1 MNTPT
6 SDSAPQSSTHRRNPW
21 GLLRWACLGLAG
33 LAVAI
38 GLFYGVE
45 NWRGW
50 RAWTAER
57 AEVLKNNTPMELAE
71 IVPPTV
77 PEDQNLANT
86 KPFLLL
92 FDWKRGA
99 NGQPINT
106 NLPAGQGWCDLT
118 LIHGR
123 SSQPA
128 LGYWAGRLM
137 GNGPSNA
144 MINLQEW
151 QEYFR
156 SPVSHVRPHVAE
168 ARRRHGL
175 AVPKVLPTGAEARP
189 TNGPPGY
196 PLPLVP
202 GDPAEDVLLALKVF
216 DQELATVA
224 AGARRPHARLP
235 IRYEDG
241 LSTLLPHLGT
251 VKQMTSVFTLRGLA
265 RLEANQAEGALDD
278 LRTALRLAEVAAEE
292 PLLISQLVRYACL
305 TLALQTA
312 WEGQIRHQWSA
323 SQLAELQDRLTHI
336 DAIRGMQRALA
347 GERIMMHGAVRTI
360 IGSAQ
365 GRREMAGM
373 FDSLSSGSSVGN
385 MSPVLALNYLA
396 WAPRGWLYYSAAEI
410 SRALRMLETA
420 PPAEIVE
427 MTRTWPPVIPGNS
440 LRYSLYSVYLRP
452 KTDHNPTPTSDQTM
466 VHSLLKA
473 YRAQAQVRLAQTA
486 CALERHRIDVG
497 SYPESLEALV
507 PRWLAVLPLDPMD
520 QRPLRYARVSDD
532 RFRVWSIG
540 GNATD
545 DGGSLA
551 QAAEV
556 PLRSLDWVWA
566 WPSP

>member
-6 SDSAPQSSTHRRNPW
+6 FPSTPLPDRPQRNPW
-21 GLLRWACLGLAG
+21 GILRWICLGLAG

-57 AEVLKNNTPMELAE
+57 AEVLKNNTPLELAE

-77 PEDQNLANT
+77 PDDQNLANT
-86 KPFLLL
+86 EPFLLL

-99 NGQPINT
+99 NGQLRNT
-106 NLPAGQGWCDLT
+106 NLPAGQAWCDLSS
-118 LIHGR
+118 IHGR
-123 SSQPA
+123 SSQPG
-128 LGYWAGRLM
+128 LGYWAGLLM
-137 GNGPSNA
+137 GDAVSNA

-151 QEYFR
+151 QQYFR
-156 SPVSHVRPHVAE
+156 SPVSHVRPHVSE

-175 AVPKVLPTGAEARP
+175 AVPEVLPTGADARP

-216 DQELATVA
+216 DHEMATVA
-224 AGARRPHARLP
+224 AGARRPHARFP

-241 LSTLLPHLGT
+241 LSALLPHLAT
-251 VKQMTSVFTLRGLA
+251 IKRMTIVFTLRGLA
-265 RLEANQAEGALDD
+265 RLEADQAEGALDD
-278 LRTALRLAEVAAEE
+278 LQTALRLAESSAEE
-292 PLLISQLVRYACL
+292 AIVISQLVRYAGL
-305 TLALQTA
+305 TIALQTA
-312 WEGQIRHQWSA
+312 WEGQIRHRWSV
-323 SQLAELQDRLTHI
+323 SQLQTIQSSLAAI
-336 DAIRGMQRALA
+336 DVLPGMQRALA
-347 GERIMMHGAVRTI
+347 GERIMMYGAVRTI
-360 IGSAQ
+360 IGSAE

-373 FDSLSSGSSVGN
+373 FDSLSHNSSGGD
-385 MSPVLALNYLA
+385 MSPILALNYLA
-396 WAPRGWLYYSAAEI
+396 WAPRGWLYASAAEI
-410 SRALRMLETA
+410 SRAFRMLETA
-420 PPAEIVE
+420 SFAELVPLAS
-427 MTRTWPPVIPGNS
+427 TWPPAPPGNS
-440 LRYSLYSVYLRP
+440 PRYALYQLYLRP
-452 KTDHNPTPTSDQTM
+452 DSDSTM
-466 VHSLLKA
+466 VHAVLKA

-497 SYPESLEALV
+497 SYPERLEALA
-507 PRWLAVLPLDPMD
+507 PRWLKLLPVDPMD
-520 QRPLRYARVSDD
+520 QQPLRYARVGDD
-532 RFRVWSIG
+532 HFRLWSIG
-540 GNATD
+540 GNAKD

-551 QAAEV
+551 QVDDV

>member
-1 MNTPT
+1 MNTP
-6 SDSAPQSSTHRRNPW
+6 SSNSVPQTGTQRRNPW
-21 GLLRWACLGLAG
+21 GLLRWACLGLAF

-57 AEVLKNNTPMELAE
+57 AEVLKNNTPLEWAE

-77 PEDQNLANT
+77 PDDQNLANT
-86 KPFLLL
+86 EPFLRL
-92 FDWKRGA
+92 FDWKRDA
-99 NGQPINT
+99 NGHLSNT
-106 NLPAGQGWCDLT
+106 NLGAGQAWCDLSS
-118 LIHGR
+118 IHGNNR
-123 SSQPA
+123 DP
-128 LGYWAGRLM
+128 GTGGWAGLGQEGGTSAVIRL
-137 GNGPSNA
+137 A
-144 MINLQEW
+144 EW
-151 QEYFR
+151 QQYFR
-156 SPVSHVRPHVAE
+156 SPVSHVRPHVVE

-175 AVPKVLPTGAEARP
+175 AVPEVLPTGAEARP

-216 DQELATVA
+216 DHEMATVA
-224 AGARRPHARLP
+224 AGARRPHARFP

-241 LSTLLPHLGT
+241 LSALLPHLAT
-251 VKQMTSVFTLRGLA
+251 IKKMTIVLTLRGLA
-265 RLEANQAEGALDD
+265 RLEADQAEGALDD
-278 LRTALRLAEVAAEE
+278 LRTALRLAEAAAEE
-292 PLLISQLVRYACL
+292 PIVISQLVRYACL

-312 WEGQIRHQWSA
+312 WEGQIRHRWSV
-323 SQLAELQDRLTHI
+323 SQLQKIQSSLAAI
-336 DAIRGMQRALA
+336 DVLPGMQRALA

-360 IGSAQ
+360 VGSAQ

-373 FDSLSSGSSVGN
+373 FDSLPHNSSGGD
-385 MSPVLALNYLA
+385 MPTILDLNYLA
-396 WAPRGWLYYSAAEI
+396 WAPRGWLYASAAEI

-420 PPAEIVE
+420 SPAEIVPL
-427 MTRTWPPVIPGNS
+427 TSTWPPAPPGNS
-440 LRYSLYSVYLRP
+440 PRYGLYRVYLRP
-452 KTDHNPTPTSDQTM
+452 NTDHNPRPTSDQTM
-466 VHSLLKA
+466 VHALLKA

-497 SYPESLEALV
+497 AYPEHLEALV
-507 PRWLAVLPLDPMD
+507 PRWLAVVPVDPMD
-520 QRPLRYARVSDD
+520 QRPLRYERVGND

-540 GNATD
+540 ANATD

-551 QAAEV
+551 QVAEV

>member
-1 MNTPT
+1 MNT
-6 SDSAPQSSTHRRNPW
+6 SISGSTAQPGDQRRNPW
-21 GLLRWACLGLAG
+21 GILRRVCLGLAF

-57 AEVLKNNTPMELAE
+57 AEVLKNNTPLEWAE

-77 PEDQNLANT
+77 PDDQNLANT
-86 KPFLLL
+86 EPFLLL

-99 NGQPINT
+99 NGQLRNT
-106 NLPAGQGWCDLT
+106 NLPAGQAWCDLSS
-118 LIHGR
+118 IHGR
-123 SSQPA
+123 SSQPG
-128 LGYWAGRLM
+128 LGYWAGLLM
-137 GNGPSNA
+137 GDAVSNA

-151 QEYFR
+151 QHYFR
-156 SPVSHVRPHVAE
+156 SPVSYVRPHVAE

-175 AVPKVLPTGAEARP
+175 AVPEVLPRGADARP

-216 DQELATVA
+216 DHELATVA

-241 LSTLLPHLGT
+241 LSALLPHLGT
-251 VKQMTSVFTLRGLA
+251 VKQMTSVFTLRALA

-305 TLALQTA
+305 TIALQTA
-312 WEGQIRHQWSA
+312 WEGQLRHQWSA
-323 SQLAELQDRLTHI
+323 SQLTDLQDRLASI
-336 DAIRGMQRALA
+336 DVLPGMQRALA
-347 GERIMMHGAVRTI
+347 GERIMVQGALRTI
-360 IGSAQ
+360 LRSAE
-365 GRREMAGM
+365 GRRELEGM
-373 FDSLSSGSSVGN
+373 FDALSSDQQVDD
-385 MSPVLALNYLA
+385 MRPLLALKYFA
-396 WAPRGWLYYSAAEI
+396 WAPRGWLYASNAEI
-410 SRALRMLETA
+410 SRTLRMLETA
-420 PPAEIVE
+420 SPAELILLE
-427 MTRTWPPVIPGNS
+427 KTWPPAPPGSS
-440 LRYSLYSVYLRP
+440 LRYGLYRVHLRSNAP
-452 KTDHNPTPTSDQTM
+452 KM
-466 VHSLLKA
+466 VHAVLKA
-473 YRAQAQVRLAQTA
+473 HRAQAQVRLAQTA
-486 CALERHRIDVG
+486 CALERHRIDIG
-497 SYPESLEALV
+497 SYPERLETLV
-507 PRWLAVLPLDPMD
+507 PRWLEVLPVDPMD
-520 QRPLRYARVSDD
+520 QQPLRYARVGAD
-532 RFRVWSIG
+532 RFRLWSIG
-540 GNATD
+540 GNAKD
-545 DGGSLA
+545 DGGDLA